1 MLNQIEASFEEIDEV
16 SAVDARKPLNHR
28 PENSASWLKGLER
41 DTADD
46 LIDPDALSDPVAQYF
61 KRIGRFGLLAREDEV
76 ELAKRI
82 EAGELEI
89 LRAILQS
96 TIAADYIISLG
107 CRIESGIQT
116 AGRIL
121 MHIHR
126 RGEPLSSQDK
136 MHLFLATSRRLAKPQ
151 AAAKTVRAKLAAGG
165 LKPGEVQRLAEKLKR
180 LENQMFN
187 FLKTWRFEPC
197 VIDDIEKEIREL
209 EISSGANEQELRRM
223 LARIEISRAKT
234 NALQSELIK
243 ANLRLVVR
251 MAKRYSRCGLS
262 LIDLIQEGN
271 LGLLRAANLYEY
283 RRGTRFST
291 CATWWIRQAISRAVG
306 NKSRTIRLPIHI
318 GEKYR
323 KLKKHLPGSR
333 ADANANGNFE
343 EFVDRTGISLD
354 EIDRILAAAGEP
366 LSLDAPLNSERSFF
380 LGDVIEDVSW
390 MDPFNAAVSSN
401 LAKQTRR
408 LLAVLTPREEKVLRM
423 RFGIGEKTDHTL
435 DEISRMFNLT
445 RERIRQIEAQALR
458 KLQHSKY
465 SHDLKTF
472 IDD

>member
-1 MLNQIEASFEEIDEV
+1 LLKPTEASFMEIDEV
-16 SAVDARKPLNHR
+16 SAVNASQPLNHN
-28 PENSASWLKGLER
+28 PDNSAPWIKGLER
-41 DTADD
+41 YAADD
-46 LIDPDALSDPVAQYF
+46 SIDQDAVSDPVNQYF
-61 KRIGRFGLLAREDEV
+61 KRIGRFGLLTREDEV
-76 ELAKRI
+76 ELAKQI
-82 EAGELEI
+82 EAGEQEI

-96 TIAADYIISLG
+96 TIAVGYIINLG
-107 CRIESGIQT
+107 CRIQSGTQA

-136 MHLFLATSRRLAKPQ
+136 MDLFLTTGHKLGKPH
-151 AAAKTVRAKLAAGG
+151 AAAKTVREKLAAGG
-165 LKPGEVQRLAEKLKR
+165 LKLGEKQRLEEKLKR
-180 LENQMFN
+180 LGGQMFN
-187 FLKTWRFEPC
+187 LLKTWRFEPC
-197 VIDDIEKEIREL
+197 VLDDIEKEIREL
-209 EISSGANEQELRRM
+209 ETNSGSNNQRLRRM
-223 LARIEISRAKT
+223 LTRIEVSRART
-234 NALQSELIK
+234 NALRSELIK

-323 KLKKHLPGSR
+323 KLKKNLPGIP
-333 ADANANGNFE
+333 ANTNGNGNIE
-343 EFVDRTGISLD
+343 EYVDRSGISFD
-354 EIDRILAAAGEP
+354 EVDRILAIAGEP
-366 LSLDAPLNSERSFF
+366 LSLDAPLNSERTFF
-380 LGDVIEDVSW
+380 LGDVIEDGNR
-390 MDPFNAAVSSN
+390 MDPFNAAVNRN

-423 RFGIGEKTDHTL
+423 RFGIGEKSDHTL

-445 RERIRQIEAQALR
+445 RERIRQIEVQALR
-458 KLQHSKY
+458 KLQRSKY

-472 IDD
+472 IDR